1 MFNIHKDLIPFCS
14 LILLFGLPQGRYQD
28 IRNVPNNPDKV
39 KEVSLSG
46 VGADTLSLKTY
57 SPIPIGVAIGYFPM
71 KYNKIYD
78 SIVSAD
84 FNNVTFDNALKNGSV
99 VKPDGTFDYSHAD
112 ELVKMCQAKGIH
124 VYGHNLCWY
133 QQVSPYVNT
142 LQGDSTAIE
151 HFLKKYITTTVTRY
165 KNTIHAWDVVNEAI
179 NRTGGLRV
187 TGFQRPG
194 IFYWGKYLGPGYI
207 ARAFQYAHAAD
218 PEALLFYNDY
228 NLESDTAKLNG
239 VINMINHLKAEK
251 IPINGVGTQMHI
263 SIYTADGGIDNM
275 FEKLAST
282 GLLIRI
288 SEMDI
293 KVNPSNDPDFV
304 MTKKLA
310 EEQAEK
316 CRYVL
321 QSFFKYV
328 PAKQRYGITFWN
340 LGTRD
345 SWLTIGGHRK
355 GSPCLFDSRYQP
367 KPMYFTVL
375 NFFKEMKEEK
385 VN

>member
-14 LILLFGLPQGRYQD
+14 LILLFGFPQRRYQD

-39 KEVSLSG
+39 KEVSLSK

-71 KYNKIYD
+71 KYNQAYD
-78 SIVSAD
+78 SIVYAD
-84 FNNVTFDNALKNGSV
+84 FDNVTLDNALKNGSV
-99 VKPDGTFDYSHAD
+99 VKPDGAFDYAHAD
-112 ELVKMCQAKGIH
+112 ELVKICTARGIH

-133 QQVSPYVNT
+133 QQVSPYVKT
-142 LQGDSTAIE
+142 LQGDSAAIE

-187 TGFQRPG
+187 TGPQRPG
-194 IFYWGKYLGPGYI
+194 SFYWGKYLGAGYI

-218 PEALLFYNDY
+218 REALLFYNDY

-251 IPINGVGTQMHI
+251 IPIRGVGTQMHV
-263 SIYTADGGIDNM
+263 SINTSDKGIDHM
-275 FEKLAST
+275 FQELAST

-293 KVNPSNDPDFV
+293 KVNTSNDPDFV
-304 MTKKLA
+304 MTKQLA
-310 EEQAEK
+310 EDQAAK

-328 PAKQRYGITFWN
+328 PAKQRFGITFWD
-340 LGTRD
+340 LGTKD
-345 SWLTIGGHRK
+345 SWLTFGGHRK
-355 GSPCLFDSRYQP
+355 GSPCLFDNNYKP
-367 KPMYFTVL
+367 KLMYYAVL
-375 NFFKEMKEEK
+375 NFFKKMKTT
-385 VN
+385 NAN